1 MSYQGSSLNL
11 DIEYLLL
18 FMLCNVQYIIIFFL
32 SCMYSQELINLNL
45 CSQVLKIEK
54 GHLFEILNANFLVYL
69 LFYVAKMSYPFSDKD
84 ISFQK

>member
-1 MSYQGSSLNL
+1 MHVLPRIL
-11 DIEYLLL
+11 
-18 FMLCNVQYIIIFFL
+18 
-32 SCMYSQELINLNL
+32 NLNL